1 MMFDMDSPNRR
12 GVLLALS
19 AGFLWGF
26 PGILVKSI
34 EGFSFLG
41 LATLRMFL
49 AFLMIAAGILIFKKG
64 GELVASFR
72 YWKFWIL
79 LGLLMS
85 FRWAWGMAGFQ
96 YTLVANASLFGN
108 TTPLFLLF
116 LGPLFLGESLRKQEI
131 IFMAVTFVGI
141 FLMIDGKGF
150 SWDNLQFRG
159 DMFSILGAFSFA
171 IYSIIVRKKRALF
184 PFYIMMFWLFLISSL
199 FMVLGGWLF
208 EIPFTIGPIPSISWF
223 YLLILV
229 IFPTVAAHSAYNFSL
244 SFLRSDQAAT
254 IILIGPLFA
263 AFLGY
268 LFLEEKLPSQSILG
282 MVLVLCGIYGIIAFH
297 SNSLRFSWDRL
308 KSLFKISH

>member
-1 MMFDMDSPNRR
+1 MRKRKRRVVLIAVLFPLTLLGPIATLLMMFDMDSPNRR

-96 YTLVANASLFGN
+96 YT
-108 TTPLFLLF
+108 
-116 LGPLFLGESLRKQEI
+116 
-131 IFMAVTFVGI
+131 
-141 FLMIDGKGF
+141 
-150 SWDNLQFRG
+150 
-159 DMFSILGAFSFA
+159 
-171 IYSIIVRKKRALF
+171 
-184 PFYIMMFWLFLISSL
+184 
-199 FMVLGGWLF
+199 
-208 EIPFTIGPIPSISWF
+208 
-223 YLLILV
+223 
-229 IFPTVAAHSAYNFSL
+229 
-244 SFLRSDQAAT
+244 
-254 IILIGPLFA
+254 
-263 AFLGY
+263 
-268 LFLEEKLPSQSILG
+268 
-282 MVLVLCGIYGIIAFH
+282 
-297 SNSLRFSWDRL
+297 
-308 KSLFKISH
+308 